1 MEGRAFV
8 DRPSTRK
15 FYCPGCRAVETDG
28 RSARALII
36 YRRPIWIGFLLL
48 LQSLTFGIGTV
59 RWRYLGLFLALHI
72 LSCRHEAQL
81 DFHLRS
87 PPISR
92 PFFLRSC
99 SLPRRKGHFSARYYY
114 IRYHIILL
122 GFVRVFF
129 SPWRRRWALRRRR
142 LHRLIRDSFPRS
154 PAYSHRADGHT
165 GENKIKK

>member
-129 SPWRRRWALRRRR
+129 SLLTSTMGFASSSFASIDPRLFSPQSGLFTPRWWPYGR
-142 LHRLIRDSFPRS
+142 
-154 PAYSHRADGHT
+154 
-165 GENKIKK
+165 K

>member
-92 PFFLRSC
+92 PFFFAKLLFTAKKRPLLCPLLLYSISYHSFGLRS
-99 SLPRRKGHFSARYYY
+99 S
-114 IRYHIILL
+114 
-122 GFVRVFF
+122 FF
-129 SPWRRRWALRRRR
+129 PPWRRRWALRRRR

-165 GENKIKK
+165 GKNKIKK

>member
-92 PFFLRSC
+92 PFFFAKLLFTAKKRPLLCPLLLYSISYHSFGLRS
-99 SLPRRKGHFSARYYY
+99 SFFFPLTSTMGFASSSFASIDPR
-114 IRYHIILL
+114 L
-122 GFVRVFF
+122 F
-129 SPWRRRWALRRRR
+129 SPQSGLFTPRWW
-142 LHRLIRDSFPRS
+142 P
-154 PAYSHRADGHT
+154 Y
-165 GENKIKK
+165 GEK